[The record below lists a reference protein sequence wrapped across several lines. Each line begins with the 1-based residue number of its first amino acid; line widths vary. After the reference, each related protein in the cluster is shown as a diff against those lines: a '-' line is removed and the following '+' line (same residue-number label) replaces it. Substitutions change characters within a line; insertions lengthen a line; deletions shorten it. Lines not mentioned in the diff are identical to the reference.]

1 MNNHPVN
8 AHEES
13 DANIRVVVRFGLG
26 LAVLLVVAAIAMLLL
41 FKYLQARPAPETSAL
56 AEEREIPPSP
66 RLQVTPSADLES
78 MRASEENLLDS
89 YGWVDRNAGVVRIP
103 IDRAM
108 ELLLQRGYPA
118 RPQPPAANQEAKP

>member
-13 DANIRVVVRFGLG
+13 DANVRVVVRFGLG
-26 LAVLLVVAAIAMLLL
+26 LAVLLVVSAIAMLLL
-41 FKYLQARPAPETSAL
+41 FKFLQARPAPEASAL

-66 RLQVTPSADLES
+66 RLQVTPSADMES
-78 MRASEENLLDS
+78 MRAAEDNLLHS
-89 YGWVDRNAGVVRIP
+89 YGWVDKDSGVVRIP

-108 ELLLQRGYPA
+108 DLLLQRGFPA
-118 RPQPPAANQEAKP
+118 RRQEPAAKQEAKP